1 MSNSSSKLVKCP
13 MRTKRVLL
21 KLYIAEGEH
30 VHVTDGNLMELA
42 CSDCRRFMRKDG
54 EPVALVLHRFDFLGD
69 YVETLIRYDD
79 GATETL
85 GR

>member
-1 MSNSSSKLVKCP
+1 

-21 KLYIAEGEH
+21 KLYIQQEGR
-30 VHVTDGNLMELA
+30 VHVNEDNLMELA

-54 EPVALVLHRFDFLGD
+54 ENVALVLHRFDFLGE
-69 YVETLIRYDD
+69 YVETVVRYDD
-79 GATETL
+79 GAVETV